1 MSSKEIAKK
10 SDLASFYG
18 LEGVNIALKAS
29 SFDVMEEVQTII
41 QLIRDPDPKVAL
53 PALKHFRVIM
63 KEIASTNGV
72 IGNVEHS
79 ISYNDKDRNANV
91 RQSIT
96 SQKLLN
102 TMKDQNEKDIKEN
115 EKNSNEETRGFQAHE
130 SLPPREV

>member
-1 MSSKEIAKK
+1 MSSKDIVKK
-10 SDLASFYG
+10 SDLASFYW
-18 LEGVNIALKAS
+18 LEGVNVALKAS

-53 PALKHFRVIM
+53 PALKHFRVMM

-72 IGNVEHS
+72 IGNVEQS
-79 ISYNDKDRNANV
+79 ISYTDTNKNANV

-102 TMKDQNEKDIKEN
+102 TMKDQNEKDYKEN
-115 EKNSNEETRGFQAHE
+115 KENSNEETCGFQAHE